1 MTYLKDKKD
10 IKMYGLAAVMVVI
23 LLLVFVNCKS
33 KKNVALTPEQ
43 RGTAKEIYDKA
54 KARIKRK
61 PEKARLL
68 FKEIMHLYPDSPY
81 ARRAKVGIADS
92 YFRQKDAT
100 SLIMA
105 ANEYQEYVN
114 LYPNSPDAVYAK
126 MQVGMCYHKQMRK
139 AGRDQDN
146 THKAIQALEAMVRM
160 YPDTKEAKD
169 ARKKIAKARQNL
181 ATHYYLIGISNYR
194 LRAYRGAIARF
205 KQVIDNYPDF
215 TKNDRLYYYTGKAYY
230 ARRDY
235 DSAISFFQRVIGS
248 FPKSKYLKKSQKMI
262 ETINQIKS
270 AVEGAKK

>member
-1 MTYLKDKKD
+1 MTYLKDTKNMKT
-10 IKMYGLAAVMVVI
+10 YGLTAVMVI
-23 LLLVFVNCKS
+23 TLLLVFVNCKS
-33 KKNVALTPEQ
+33 KKPVALTPGE
-43 RGTAKEIYDKA
+43 RGSAKEIYDKA

-92 YFRQKDAT
+92 YFRQKDSA

-126 MQVGMCYHKQMRK
+126 MQVGMCYFKQVRK
-139 AGRDQDN
+139 PGRDQEN

-160 YPDTKEAKD
+160 YPDTEEAKD
-169 ARKKIAKARQNL
+169 ARKKIAKTRQNL

-194 LRAYRGAIARF
+194 LKAYRGAIARF

-215 TKNDRLYYYTGKAYY
+215 NKNDRLYYYTGKAYY
-230 ARRDY
+230 ARRDS
-235 DSAISFFQRVIGS
+235 DSAISFFQRVISS

-262 ETINQIKS
+262 EKINQIKS
-270 AVEGAKK
+270 AAKGAKK